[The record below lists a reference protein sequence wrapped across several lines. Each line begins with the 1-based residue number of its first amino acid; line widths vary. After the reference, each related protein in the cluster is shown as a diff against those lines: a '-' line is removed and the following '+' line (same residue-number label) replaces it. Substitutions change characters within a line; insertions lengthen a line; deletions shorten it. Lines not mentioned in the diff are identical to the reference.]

1 MGFRE
6 DLKRGGR
13 VEEALLK
20 RLKTAFKGAV
30 RASGN
35 HPEYDLRIPELDLKI
50 EVKYD
55 PMSMRTGNV
64 VVEYF
69 HRKPSALSVSEADY
83 WFFDLGDE
91 EYWFTKEGIL
101 ECILSEGMNPV
112 CITGTTDRY
121 SKWVFLI
128 PRATLIQ
135 YSIEPLSAR
144 D

>member
-1 MGFRE
+1 MGFKE
-6 DLKRGGR
+6 DLIRGGR
-13 VEEALLK
+13 IEDALLK
-20 RLKTAFKGAV
+20 RLKQAFRESE
-30 RASGN
+30 RASGC
-35 HPEYDLRIPELDLKI
+35 HPEYDIKIPELDLKI

-55 PMSMRTGNV
+55 PMSMQTGNV
-64 VVEYF
+64 VVEYY

-128 PRATLIQ
+128 PKKTLIQ
-135 YSIEPLSAR
+135 YSISR
-144 D
+144 QSKRV